1 MKSRITIEVDF
12 ENKNLPV
19 IQILSRQSDDVRDGL
34 IKSFLQS
41 LQHTSRWAKFL
52 YKGGYD
58 ESDQQQTH
66 RWFISPLTPQELSNE
81 LDLMRATVIR
91 TLENNAPKFDEYRRV
106 RLDLNT
112 QAEIAIR
119 EAVTEVE
126 KVGASP
132 LLTDA
137 IILLDKARNLVA
149 DYIDQEKILKSLSS

>member
-66 RWFISPLTPQELSNE
+66 RWFITPLQPKDLRGEI
-81 LDLMRATVIR
+81 DLMLAVLTAGETVKQNPTHRFGDNIG
-91 TLENNAPKFDEYRRV
+91 EPEYKEMIYQRSIQNPYPS
-106 RLDLNT
+106 DSPTNT
-112 QAEIAIR
+112 AYDKGFTECWQTFSKAEQN
-119 EAVTEVE
+119 
-126 KVGASP
+126 P
-132 LLTDA
+132 
-137 IILLDKARNLVA
+137 NLS
-149 DYIDQEKILKSLSS
+149 KK